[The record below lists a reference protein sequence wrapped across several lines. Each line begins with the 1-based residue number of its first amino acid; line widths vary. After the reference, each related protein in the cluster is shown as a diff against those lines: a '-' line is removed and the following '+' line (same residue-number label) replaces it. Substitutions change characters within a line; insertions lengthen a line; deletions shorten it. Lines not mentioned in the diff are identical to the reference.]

1 MYNFF
6 NKKETHEDKLYN
18 KILSLSRNKF
28 FFTELALKDTF
39 QNRINLIFLHISFI
53 IIKIKDKS
61 KSSLYKDFYQK
72 LFDCVFKRIETNMR
86 EIGFGDVTVNKNMKF
101 LTKSFYNILLNCEH
115 YKKKNKGD
123 KIIFL
128 SNYLK
133 SNNPENMPINSDLI
147 KYFDKYHS
155 FCLDLSS
162 DNVLKGDLEFK
173 IN

>member
-6 NKKETHEDKLYN
+6 NKKGTHEDKLYN

-28 FFTELALKDTF
+28 FFTEMALKDTF

-72 LFDCVFKRIETNMR
+72 LFDHVFKRIETNMR

-101 LTKSFYNILLNCEH
+101 LTKSFYNILLNCEN
-115 YKKKNKGD
+115 YKSKSKDD

-128 SNYLK
+128 RNYLK
-133 SNNPENMPINSDLI
+133 SNNPENKPINSNLI